1 MRFFALL
8 FLLLAFYS
16 CDIKGRRPIAPSAP
30 PKVEVSS
37 SIKGIQVPLT
47 TKALQQEMLLW
58 LYDGDSIL
66 PNGDV
71 LWYPDLETATMTGAT
86 ENTYLRASIDSVF
99 QAEDGTGKTVKVVI
113 VENKT
118 FENGLAE
125 DCHACP
131 AYLGIAV
138 FEEQQD
144 QFQLLRFRKMLMP
157 FGNWGGFQGYRI
169 LHAGPETDVLVL
181 QPGFSNMG
189 QTIGQEL
196 WIDLVHFSEIL
207 RYVSLDHVSGFDANA
222 NNGAMDMESEVL
234 FHGRASEKFY
244 DVTIEHRYRYAA
256 DSLQKTPYREEVK
269 RADFR
274 YDALRHFYV
283 PILNP

>member
-8 FLLLAFYS
+8 FLLLALHS
-16 CDIKGRRPIAPSAP
+16 CDIKGRRPITPSAP
-30 PKVEVSS
+30 PKEDVSTT
-37 SIKGIQVPLT
+37 IKGIQVPLT
-47 TKALQQEMLLW
+47 TADLKTEMLHW
-58 LYDGDSIL
+58 LYNGDSIL

-71 LWYPDLETATMTGAT
+71 LWYPDLETATMTGIT
-86 ENTYLRASIDSVF
+86 ENTYMRASIDSVF
-99 QAEDGTGKTVKVVI
+99 QAEDGTGRTVEVVI
-113 VENKT
+113 IENRT
-118 FENGLAE
+118 FENGLAV

-138 FEEQQD
+138 FMEQKD

-157 FGNWGGFQGYRI
+157 FGNWGAFQGYRI

-196 WIDLVHFSEIL
+196 WLDLVHFTEIL
-207 RYVSLDHVSGFDANA
+207 RYVSIDKIDGFDPKA
-222 NNGAMDMESEVL
+222 NNGTMNMESEVL
-234 FHGRASEKFY
+234 FHGDASARFY
-244 DVTIEHRYRYAA
+244 DVTIEHRYTYTA
-256 DSLQKTPYREEVK
+256 DSLQNTPYREEVK

-283 PILNP
+283 PILKP